1 MWFLPTYGR
10 PKHIDALMQSPGC
23 VPSNLRLFLTES
35 DPARAQYAAFPFQRT
50 IVPAD
55 SLCDVLRAVTV
66 HFPNEAFYGFLTDDQ
81 TPHTP
86 HWWDKLSEAAEDRY
100 IAMSTSPGSTA
111 ALSGVPCFG
120 GGLVRAMGS
129 LVPTPLMNHNGTDV
143 VWRQIGDQFGLIKV
157 LPDVLIYERHPIH
170 GNAPMDATY
179 ERGAFN
185 QVFGARDAVALD
197 AWASSPERDKMN
209 ERIQAFLS
217 R

>member
-10 PKHIDALMQSPGC
+10 PKHIDALMQSPGG

-66 HFPNEAFYGFLTDDQ
+66 LCPNEAFYGFLTDDQ

-86 HWWDKLSEAAEDRY
+86 HWWELLAAVAEDRF
-100 IAMSTSPGSTA
+100 IATSTSPGSTA

-129 LVPTPLMNHNGTDV
+129 LVPTPGMNHNGTDV
-143 VWRQIGDQFGLIKV
+143 VWRQIGDQFDLIRV
-157 LPDVLIYERHPIH
+157 VPDVLIYERHPIH

-185 QVFGARDAVALD
+185 KTFGARDAAALD
-197 AWASSPERDKMN
+197 AWATSPLRDAMN
-209 ERIQAFLS
+209 ERIQAFLG

>member
-10 PKHIDALMQSPGC
+10 PGHVAALMVSPGG
-23 VPSNLRLFLTES
+23 VPPNLRLFLTED
-35 DPARAQYAAFPFQRT
+35 DPKRAQYAEFPFQRT
-50 IVPAD
+50 VVPAK
-55 SLCDVLRAVTV
+55 SLGDVLRAVTER
-66 HFPNEAFYGFLTDDQ
+66 FPNAPFYGFLTDDQ

-86 HWWDKLSEAAEDRY
+86 HWWDKMSEAAEDRY
-100 IAMSTSPGSTA
+100 IVTSTSPGSTA

-129 LVPTPLMNHNGTDV
+129 LVPAPGMNHNSIDV
-143 VWRQIGDQFGLIKV
+143 VWREIGDQFGLIKV

-185 QVFGARDAVALD
+185 KVFASTDPASHH
-197 AWASSPERDKMN
+197 AWDVSGDRHLMN
-209 ERIQAFLS
+209 VRIGEFLG